1 MLLLYTFNYTCVSQ
15 TINKTNMRFYSFFLI
30 ACLTVAN
37 AAAQKK
43 PAKTDTLFFE
53 DFNGKT
59 LDRSRWNVEVTGN
72 TVNNEQQAYVD
83 AASTIYLVHNKEAE
97 SAVKGA
103 LVIKPLYQPGYTSK
117 EQKHY
122 DFLSGRINTRSK
134 FEFTYGTASVRMK
147 MSSGAG
153 LWPAF
158 WALGEGKWPDCG
170 EIDVMETVGDS
181 SWVSHALHG
190 PGYFGNT
197 PFAYRAF
204 FDKGTNVT
212 QWHIYAVDW
221 TPNSLTFKVDDK
233 VTYTVTREMV
243 EKYGRWAFDNPKFII
258 VNFALGGGYPN
269 GVNKITSPY
278 FGLSQQSVDL
288 IKARKAKTLVDWVLV
303 TKSKP

>member
-1 MLLLYTFNYTCVSQ
+1 MKFCSLWLLGSLVITSASAQ
-15 TINKTNMRFYSFFLI
+15 T
-30 ACLTVAN
+30 
-37 AAAQKK
+37 K

-53 DFNGKT
+53 DFNDKT
-59 LDRSRWNVEVTGN
+59 LDRSKWNVEVTGN

-97 SAVKGA
+97 GAVKGA
-103 LVIKPLYQPGYTSK
+103 LVIKPLYQPGYISK

-122 DFLSGRINTRSK
+122 DFLSGRINTRKK
-134 FEFTYGTASVRMK
+134 FEFTYGTASTRMK
-147 MSSGAG
+147 MPAGAG

-204 FDKGTNVT
+204 FDKGTDVT

-221 TPNSLTFKVDDK
+221 TPNALTFKVDDK
-233 VTYTVTREMV
+233 ITYTVTREMV

-269 GVNKITSPY
+269 GVNKINSPY